1 VSARSRRSAL
11 GTALLLAALPA
22 RGVAQAP
29 RIWQA
34 DVQIQALDLSQLDQ
48 SLVARVVVYSDNHDE
63 ARAVHVEILLPLGV
77 GVTRTAMGCSAS
89 LSPPGVSELRAR
101 VMCDMGT
108 LPVRTSREVFVIT
121 TLPAAGIPKTFGV
134 FVSSDT
140 PDPRPG
146 NNFAEKT
153 LP

>member
-1 VSARSRRSAL
+1 MKIRL
-11 GTALLLAALPA
+11 GGLLAGLLLLLRAGDA
-22 RGVAQAP
+22 RAQ

-34 DVQIQALDLSQLDQ
+34 DVLIQALDISQLDQ
-48 SLVARVVVYSDNHDE
+48 SLVARVIIAAANHDD

-89 LSPPGVSELRAR
+89 MSPPGVSDLRAR
-101 VMCDMGT
+101 VMCDVGT
-108 LPVRTSREVFVIT
+108 LPVRGTREVFVIT
-121 TLPAAGIPKTFGV
+121 TLPPVGTPKTFGV
-134 FVSSDT
+134 FASSDT